1 MGNLGRLLDDIK
13 SPGLNDVLL
22 GCGASHGANK
32 LKNLMKKRFQEAP
45 REYFLKRP
53 IDLDFLVYSAK
64 DVEDLVE
71 VKNKLNKMLKEEL
84 EKFVGEFEFDKII
97 LLAEKVSKTYI
108 LHGCTNC

>member
-1 MGNLGRLLDDIK
+1 MANLSKILEEIK
-13 SPGLNDVLL
+13 PPGLNDVLL

-32 LKNLMKKRFQEAP
+32 LKNLMKKRFNEAP

-71 VKNKLNKMLKEEL
+71 VKSNLDKKLIEQLKE
-84 EKFVGEFEFDKII
+84 FVGGFEFEKEM
-97 LLAEKVSKTYI
+97 LLAEKVSKTYS
-108 LHGCTNC
+108 LFGCVNH